1 VAAPSRHLSTGGCVP
16 LLEMQRC
23 TIRFGGLTAVADCCL
38 KIDRGELVS
47 VIGPNGAGKTTSFN
61 MVTGVYRPTD
71 GRVTFD
77 GRDITGLPPH
87 RIARLGIGRT
97 FQNIR
102 LFKEMSVLDN
112 VRTSF
117 CHTPG
122 YGFTQSI
129 VHGRGFATGEQAMTT
144 EAHRLLELLR
154 LDAHAET
161 AAKGLAYG
169 DQRRL
174 EIARALAL
182 RPKLLLLDE
191 PTSGMNPTET
201 QEVTQLVA
209 MLRREFDLTILLIE
223 HDMSLVMAISD
234 RVVVLD
240 GGVTIAEGKPEAIQ
254 RDPKVIEAYLG
265 EPT

>member
-1 VAAPSRHLSTGGCVP
+1 MP
-16 LLEMQRC
+16 LLEMKAC
-23 TIRFGGLTAVADCCL
+23 TIRFGGLTAVSNCC
-38 KIDRGELVS
+38 IAVGPHELVS

-61 MVTGVYRPTD
+61 MVTGVYRPTE
-71 GRVTFD
+71 GGVAFD

-102 LFKEMSVLDN
+102 LFKEMTVLDN
-112 VRTSF
+112 VRAA
-117 CHTPG
+117 CVPRAG
-122 YGFTQSI
+122 YGLAGSVLRTRRFA
-129 VHGRGFATGEQAMTT
+129 GREAVMAA

-154 LDAHAET
+154 LDRFASET
-161 AAKGLAYG
+161 AVNLSYG

-201 QEVTQLVA
+201 QDVTQLVA
-209 MLRREFDLTILLIE
+209 FLRREFEVAILLIE

-234 RVVVLD
+234 RVIVLD

-265 EPT
+265 EPDA

>member
-1 VAAPSRHLSTGGCVP
+1 MA
-16 LLEMQRC
+16 LLQMKMC
-23 TIRFGGLTAVADCCL
+23 TIRFGGLTAVSNCGITL
-38 KIDRGELVS
+38 EPNELVS

-61 MVTGVYRPTD
+61 MVTGVYRPTA
-71 GRVTFD
+71 GRVEFD

-102 LFKEMSVLDN
+102 LFKQMTVLDN
-112 VRTSF
+112 VRTACVSRA
-117 CHTPG
+117 G
-122 YGFTQSI
+122 YGLPGSVLRT
-129 VHGRGFATGEQAMTT
+129 RKFAWREAEMQA
-144 EAHRLLELLR
+144 EAHRLLELLH
-154 LDAHAET
+154 LDRWANEIAVN
-161 AAKGLAYG
+161 LSYG

-209 MLRREFDLTILLIE
+209 FLRREFELAILLIE

-234 RVVVLD
+234 RVIVLD
-240 GGVTIAEGKPEAIQ
+240 GGVTIAEGKPDDIQ
-254 RDPKVIEAYLG
+254 RNPKVIEAYLG
-265 EPT
+265 EPEE

>member
-1 VAAPSRHLSTGGCVP
+1 MP
-16 LLEMQRC
+16 LLAMHDC
-23 TIRFGGLTAVADCCL
+23 SIRFGGLTAVSNCRL
-38 KIDRGELVS
+38 RLEPGELVS
-47 VIGPNGAGKTTSFN
+47 VIGPNGAGKTTTFN
-61 MVTGVYRPTD
+61 MVTGVYEPSE
-71 GRVTFD
+71 GRIEFD
-77 GRDITGLPPH
+77 GRDITGMAPH

-117 CHTPG
+117 CRTPG
-122 YGFTQSI
+122 YGLVSGVLRT
-129 VHGRGFATGEQAMTT
+129 GRFMRAEQKIAA
-144 EAHRLLELLR
+144 ESLRLLELLG
-154 LDAHAET
+154 LAGQATET
-161 AAKGLAYG
+161 AKNLCYG

-182 RPKLLLLDE
+182 HPRLLLLDE

-201 QEVTQLVA
+201 HEVTQLVA
-209 MLRREFDLTILLIE
+209 FLRREFDLTILLIE
-223 HDMSLVMAISD
+223 HDMSLVMSISD

-240 GGVTIAEGKPEAIQ
+240 GGVTIAEGKPEEIQ

-265 EPT
+265 EPA

>member
-1 VAAPSRHLSTGGCVP
+1 MP
-16 LLEMQRC
+16 LLQMQDC
-23 TIRFGGLTAVADCCL
+23 TIRFGGLTAVSKCC
-38 KIDRGELVS
+38 ITVEPRELVS

-61 MVTGVYRPTD
+61 MATGVYRPTE
-71 GRVTFD
+71 GRVQFD
-77 GRDITGLPPH
+77 GRDITGLPTH

-112 VRTSF
+112 VRAA
-117 CHTPG
+117 CVAGAG
-122 YGFTQSI
+122 YGVPASVLRTRKFVRRES
-129 VHGRGFATGEQAMTT
+129 EMQAHS
-144 EAHRLLELLR
+144 HRLLELLG
-154 LDAHAET
+154 LDVYAHET
-161 AAKGLAYG
+161 AVNLCYG

-201 QEVTQLVA
+201 HAVTQLVA
-209 MLRREFDLTILLIE
+209 FLRREFDLAILLIE

-234 RVVVLD
+234 RVIVLD
-240 GGVTIAEGKPEAIQ
+240 GGVTIAEGKPEDIQ
-254 RDPKVIEAYLG
+254 RNPKVIEAYLG
-265 EPT
+265 EPEE